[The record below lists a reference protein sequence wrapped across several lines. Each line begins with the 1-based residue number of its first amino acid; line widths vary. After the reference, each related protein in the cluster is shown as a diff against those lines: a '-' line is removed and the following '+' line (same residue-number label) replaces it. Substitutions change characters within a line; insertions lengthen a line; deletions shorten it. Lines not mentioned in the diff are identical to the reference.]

1 MHNRQPMETLKTLT
15 QVKTKGQS
23 SSLFATAT
31 NLYSTAGIRG
41 FYRGGVPLLLGGGLM
56 VRHYN
61 IVPHMKSV
69 FSAIRRLLMLS
80 LCNFSAQ
87 HNSVYVIP

>member
-61 IVPHMKSV
+61 IVPRIEIC
-69 FSAIRRLLMLS
+69 F
-80 LCNFSAQ
+80 LCNKKIA
-87 HNSVYVIP
+87 YVISMQI

>member
-1 MHNRQPMETLKTLT
+1 METLKTLT

-87 HNSVYVIP
+87 HNSVYVTP